1 VPEIVKGDPLRL
13 RQVLQNILGNAVKFT
28 EFGTVDVDVTVTRQ
42 TEKRV
47 EFLTEVTDTG
57 VGISPLRFKSRFP
70 KSSPQNRSLR
80 SSRCSFLDSLCAIL
94 GVLGRS
100 LLPELTVGI
109 PLSAVN
115 SLFTPFTQM
124 DNSATKRYKGTGLG
138 LSICKS
144 LVELMGGTIGY
155 RPNTP
160 EVSPS
165 PSPFP
170 RPFPFPYIQ
179 FSIFSLVLGSPPRT
193 FKVVD

>member
-80 SSRCSFLDSLCAIL
+80 SSRYSFGFSVCHP
-94 GVLGRS
+94 RR
-100 LLPELTVGI
+100 
-109 PLSAVN
+109 
-115 SLFTPFTQM
+115 F
-124 DNSATKRYKGTGLG
+124 R
-138 LSICKS
+138 
-144 LVELMGGTIGY
+144 
-155 RPNTP
+155 
-160 EVSPS
+160 EVSAS
-165 PSPFP
+165 RADGRNS
-170 RPFPFPYIQ
+170 
-179 FSIFSLVLGSPPRT
+179 VECGE
-193 FKVVD
+193 